1 MCLQVRLRVPE
12 ISVAMDAKEFEIL
25 QDVASH
31 LAGEQVHILQNLL
44 PCLRTICKSI
54 SNCLLCHYGPPLLAQ
69 LLLKWLLNWSC
80 SSCARMRVLP

>member
-31 LAGEQVHILQNLL
+31 LAGEQVHILQNRFF
-44 PCLRTICKSI
+44 P
-54 SNCLLCHYGPPLLAQ
+54 
-69 LLLKWLLNWSC
+69 
-80 SSCARMRVLP
+80 